1 MGSLGGTRLVALL
14 AAGCLGLAGCTGAGE
29 EPVSGDASA
38 SDAESGD
45 PGDLEVAGSQAAEP
59 SGKPDREVLGVGF
72 DVPAGWQKLQVDDID
87 PSDATARTVAEQL
100 GVRPGQ
106 LERQLSTTELYLVGD
121 TVADQDYLPTIDV
134 YPVPGAVPADEQIE
148 QDFARIGA
156 EVGDLRREQTAAGE
170 VAVVSYRLPTRDT
183 TVEGASL
190 VVPQEDQTL
199 IITISEVDRAR
210 ADEVADALVASLV
223 SR

>member
-1 MGSLGGTRLVALL
+1 MGSLGGARLVALL
-14 AAGCLGLAGCTGAGE
+14 AAACLGLGGCTAGSE
-29 EPVSGDASA
+29 EPVGADPSA
-38 SDAESGD
+38 SDGESGSPD
-45 PGDLEVAGSQAAEP
+45 DLEVAGSQAAEP
-59 SGKPDREVLGVGF
+59 SGEPDREVLGVGF
-72 DVPAGWQKLQVDDID
+72 DVPTGWQTLRVDDID

-100 GVRPGQ
+100 GVRPRQ
-106 LERQLSTTELYLVGD
+106 LERRLSTTELYLVGD
-121 TVADQDYLPTIDV
+121 TDAEQDYLPTIDV

-148 QDFARIGA
+148 QDFARVGA

-170 VAVVSYRLPTRDT
+170 VAVVSYRLPTRDA

-190 VVPQEDQTL
+190 VVPQEDQTV

-210 ADEVADALVASLV
+210 ADEVADTLVASLV